1 MKKNVY
7 LLGAILLLGGILL
20 FSMKEKELLIRD
32 QNTGEIYGRFEVED
46 GEIFSITFIHSVNQ
60 SPVTD
65 RLIITEEGFDAYETI
80 YSSFGAGVQTEL
92 LDGESLSY
100 DHEGNMI
107 ISDFKHSYTSLN
119 LIVGT
124 VSDHILTI
132 KGKEISLRELCG
144 RNASVVIVVKN

>member
-32 QNTGEIYGRFEVED
+32 QDTGEIYGRFDVEE

-65 RLIITEEGFDAYETI
+65 RLMITENGFDAYETI

-92 LDGESLSY
+92 LDGEKLSY
-100 DHEGNMI
+100 DQEGNMI
-107 ISDFKHSYTSLN
+107 ISDFQHSYTSLY

-132 KGKEISLRELCG
+132 NGKEISLRELCG
-144 RNASVVIVVKN
+144 RNTSVAITVKN

>member
-32 QNTGEIYGRFEVED
+32 QDTGEIYGRFEVEE

-65 RLIITEEGFDAYETI
+65 RLMITENGFDAYETI

-92 LDGESLSY
+92 MDGETLSY
-100 DHEGNMI
+100 DQEGNMI
-107 ISDFKHSYTSLN
+107 ISDFKYSYTSLN

-132 KGKEISLRELCG
+132 QGKEISLRELCG
-144 RNASVVIVVKN
+144 RNTSVAIVVKN

>member
-32 QNTGEIYGRFEVED
+32 QDTGEIYGRFEVEE

-65 RLIITEEGFDAYETI
+65 RLMITEKGFDAYETI

-92 LDGESLSY
+92 MDGETLSY
-100 DHEGNMI
+100 DQEGNMI

-132 KGKEISLRELCG
+132 QGKEISLRELCG
-144 RNASVVIVVKN
+144 RNTSVAIVIKN

>member
-32 QNTGEIYGRFEVED
+32 QDTGKIYGRFEVEE

-65 RLIITEEGFDAYETI
+65 RLMITEKGFDAYETI

-100 DHEGNMI
+100 DQEGNMI

-132 KGKEISLRELCG
+132 QGKEISLRELCG
-144 RNASVVIVVKN
+144 RNTSVAIVVKN

>member
-1 MKKNVY
+1 MTKKVY

-32 QNTGEIYGRFEVED
+32 QDTGDIYGRFEVEE
-46 GEIFSITFIHSVNQ
+46 GEVFSITFIHSVNQ

-65 RLIITEEGFDAYETI
+65 RLIITENGFDAYETI

-92 LDGESLSY
+92 MDGERLSY
-100 DHEGNMI
+100 DQEGNMI
-107 ISDFKHSYTSLN
+107 ISGFQHSYTSLH

-124 VSDHILTI
+124 VSDHILSI
-132 KGKEISLRELCG
+132 EGKEISLRKLCG
-144 RNASVVIVVKN
+144 RNASVDIVVTN

>member
-32 QNTGEIYGRFEVED
+32 QDTGEIYGRFEVEEGD
-46 GEIFSITFIHSVNQ
+46 VFSITFIHSVNQ

-65 RLIITEEGFDAYETI
+65 RLIITENGFDAYETI

-92 LDGESLSY
+92 LDGEKLSY
-100 DHEGNMI
+100 DQEGNMV
-107 ISDFKHSYTSLN
+107 ISDFQHSYTSLH

-144 RNASVVIVVKN
+144 RNASVAIVVKN

>member
-1 MKKNVY
+1 MRKNVY

-32 QNTGEIYGRFEVED
+32 QDTGEIYGRFDVEE

-65 RLIITEEGFDAYETI
+65 RLMITENGFDAYETI

-92 LDGESLSY
+92 LDGEKLSY
-100 DHEGNMI
+100 DQEGNMI
-107 ISDFKHSYTSLN
+107 ISDFQHSYTSLY

-132 KGKEISLRELCG
+132 NGKEISLRELCG
-144 RNASVVIVVKN
+144 RNTSVAITVKN